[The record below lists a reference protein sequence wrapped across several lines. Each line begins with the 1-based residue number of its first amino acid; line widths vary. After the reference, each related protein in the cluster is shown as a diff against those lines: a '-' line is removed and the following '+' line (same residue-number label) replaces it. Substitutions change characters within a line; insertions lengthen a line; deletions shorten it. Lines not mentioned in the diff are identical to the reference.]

1 MQLIPTVSQTPAGGT
16 GSSRGPEPARRPRML
31 LGPCG
36 RRRVD
41 ASGESAGCSA
51 KAREKVQDRRRRMF
65 LGCPQQLPRPAAP
78 KAAHFTPQ
86 AATGHG
92 LGAPSSPPQHPPCC
106 FWGWGKKPKPPA
118 ARGLGSGR
126 QRAAA
131 PPARRCSSTFLG
143 CTAGAGWGRAER
155 RLLAAVR
162 ALPWTG
168 ADLLLQN
175 INKRLQEREG
185 NLARNLCRSWL
196 VIEE

>member
-16 GSSRGPEPARRPRML
+16 GSSRGPESARRPRML

-92 LGAPSSPPQHPPCC
+92 LGAPSSPPSTHLAASGAGAKSQSLRRLGGSAPGGSARLLLRH
-106 FWGWGKKPKPPA
+106 GDAPA
-118 ARGLGSGR
+118 PSSAVRPGQDGGERRGGSLQPYGLSRGLVLICSCKILIRGS
-126 QRAAA
+126 
-131 PPARRCSSTFLG
+131 
-143 CTAGAGWGRAER
+143 
-155 RLLAAVR
+155 
-162 ALPWTG
+162 
-168 ADLLLQN
+168 
-175 INKRLQEREG
+175 
-185 NLARNLCRSWL
+185 RN
-196 VIEE
+196 VKEI